1 MHKEPGFL
9 DMRVVVYGFDVFALD
24 DGVAAVPVILWSRSC
39 GYVVC
44 VYFDEWDRIFDRRDA
59 FAHC

>member
-1 MHKEPGFL
+1 MHKEPYFL
-9 DMRVVVYGFDVFALD
+9 YMPVVVYGFDVFAID

-44 VYFDEWDRIFDRRDA
+44 IF
-59 FAHC
+59 C